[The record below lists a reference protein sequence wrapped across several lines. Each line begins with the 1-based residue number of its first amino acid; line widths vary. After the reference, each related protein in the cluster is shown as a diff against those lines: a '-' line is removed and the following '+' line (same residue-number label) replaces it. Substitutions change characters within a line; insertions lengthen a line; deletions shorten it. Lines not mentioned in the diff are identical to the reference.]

1 MVPSVRHSLFYSLLQ
16 RYFSFIIQFSSNII
30 IARLLLPEEIG
41 VFSLSLAALGIIQV
55 MREFGIGR
63 YLIQEKNLTDDIVR
77 TAFGLM
83 IVISWTFALGVFL
96 TRGFIA
102 DFYNRPELA
111 DIILVMLINFII
123 LPFGQPA
130 RALLNRE
137 MQFKKTFYIDTA
149 SVAVHAVVA
158 VTCAYLG
165 FSSMSLAIA
174 GVSGTAVSAIMAL
187 MMHPRHLKLKPS
199 LKEWRRILSFGIF
212 ATSSSI
218 IGTIGNSSP
227 EIVMGKV
234 LTFAAVGLYS
244 RAAGLITI
252 LHTQIIYAIG
262 RVVFAGFAQLL
273 RKGEKIEGPYLK
285 ALAFFTG
292 FLWPVYV
299 VMAFAVED
307 IIIFLFGEVWAP
319 SASPARVLCINGL
332 VLGCFALMPS
342 VYNAHGAVRRQL
354 INESVVQTARVVM
367 ILLAAPYGLTAV
379 AWSQVITSAL
389 NGWMLYHMI
398 RPQFVIHFKDWWHA
412 VAKSAGVTVV
422 TAVAMTAVWGIL
434 RQIPHTHL
442 AALLAYG
449 ITGLAAWAA
458 SIRLTRHAIGPEAY
472 LWLSK
477 ATLKLRLKK

>member
-234 LTFAAVGLYS
+234 LTPPWGFTAAPPGSSPFCTPKSYMPLVGWCS
-244 RAAGLITI
+244 PD
-252 LHTQIIYAIG
+252 
-262 RVVFAGFAQLL
+262 LL
-273 RKGEKIEGPYLK
+273 SFCARERKSK
-285 ALAFFTG
+285 ALT
-292 FLWPVYV
+292 
-299 VMAFAVED
+299 
-307 IIIFLFGEVWAP
+307 
-319 SASPARVLCINGL
+319 
-332 VLGCFALMPS
+332 
-342 VYNAHGAVRRQL
+342 
-354 INESVVQTARVVM
+354 
-367 ILLAAPYGLTAV
+367 
-379 AWSQVITSAL
+379 
-389 NGWMLYHMI
+389 
-398 RPQFVIHFKDWWHA
+398 
-412 VAKSAGVTVV
+412 
-422 TAVAMTAVWGIL
+422 
-434 RQIPHTHL
+434 
-442 AALLAYG
+442 
-449 ITGLAAWAA
+449 
-458 SIRLTRHAIGPEAY
+458 
-472 LWLSK
+472 
-477 ATLKLRLKK
+477 